1 MSDYPSNEI
10 YFEIDDLMPD
20 YLQKEAKL
28 EELIFG
34 LTKESFEEIKSFIE
48 ENNIINDLIF
58 RLNHSSSKSSSIS
71 IQSLWRLLDSNS
83 TD

>member
-28 EELIFG
+28 EDLIFG
-34 LTKESFEEIKSFIE
+34 LTKEF
-48 ENNIINDLIF
+48 NL
-58 RLNHSSSKSSSIS
+58 
-71 IQSLWRLLDSNS
+71 
-83 TD
+83 